1 MLIVASLMLAV
12 PQEAPAAP
20 PAQDAGASQR
30 WSILA
35 DPCAGARTADEIV
48 VCGQGASPEPRLPL
62 PAERG
67 PPDHPAPSNPDL
79 SGMGA
84 LAASVPPCATR
95 SEGCTTG
102 VDLIGG
108 GTFLVRAVEKLVDSE
123 SCCDSPG
130 EATNPIALADEIGGI
145 FKRTFKKKPDK
156 SNRVAIPL
164 DDIPD
169 PGVAPQAYYLIQLPL
184 P

>member
-1 MLIVASLMLAV
+1 MLIAATLLLAAA
-12 PQEAPAAP
+12 QEAPASAP
-20 PAQDAGASQR
+20 QDAGAPQR
-30 WSILA
+30 WSILV
-35 DPCAGARTADEIV
+35 DPCAGARTPDEIV
-48 VCGQGASPEPRLPL
+48 VCGQGASPAPRLPL

-84 LAASVPPCATR
+84 LAAASPPCATR

-108 GTFLVRAVEKLVDSE
+108 GTFLIRAVEKLVDSE

-130 EATNPIALADEIGGI
+130 EATNPIALADEIGGV

-156 SNRVAIPL
+156 ANRVPISL
-164 DDIPD
+164 DDVPD
-169 PGVAPQAYYLIQLPL
+169 PGLAPQGDYAIELPL